1 MFIRP
6 SLITLIALIA
16 TPSFAGANGQHSAQS
31 VDHSAQATSHG
42 SAAVVTGAAAV
53 IAVPIVAF
61 GSVFTVSGAAIEEV
75 GEGSVTAGTELL
87 RAGTGQP
94 TNNPVIKADGAP
106 TLD

>member
-16 TPSFAGANGQHSAQS
+16 TPSFAGASGQHSAQS
-31 VDHSAQATSHG
+31 VDHSAQAASHG

-61 GSVFTVSGAAIEEV
+61 GSVFTVSGAALEEV

-94 TNNPVIKADGAP
+94 TNNHAIKADGAP

>member
-6 SLITLIALIA
+6 TLITLITLVA
-16 TPSFAGANGQHSAQS
+16 TPSFAGASGQHSAQS
-31 VDHSAQATSHG
+31 VDHSAQAASHG
-42 SAAVVTGAAAV
+42 SAAFVTGTATV

-94 TNNPVIKADGAP
+94 ANTNTIKADGAP